1 MGTASDLEVF
11 SATTFLL
18 VPLHISVFL
27 GHLSGR
33 AVGLGSKPPALFSGV
48 ELTYYRHQVACS
60 VLIVE
65 STTTLISTCI
75 IQGHI
80 ADTNVDLERN
90 LFQDSLLEST
100 SRATKDAGSGQASRN
115 SYYTAAHPLAV
126 HQWP

>member
-1 MGTASDLEVF
+1 MMDTASDLEVF

-27 GHLSGR
+27 AHLSSR
-33 AVGLGSKPPALFSGV
+33 VVEPGSKPPALFSGV

-75 IQGHI
+75 IQGDI

-90 LFQDSLLEST
+90 LFKDSLLESA
-100 SRATKDAGSGQASRN
+100 SRATKGAGSGEASRN
-115 SYYTAAHPLAV
+115 
-126 HQWP
+126 